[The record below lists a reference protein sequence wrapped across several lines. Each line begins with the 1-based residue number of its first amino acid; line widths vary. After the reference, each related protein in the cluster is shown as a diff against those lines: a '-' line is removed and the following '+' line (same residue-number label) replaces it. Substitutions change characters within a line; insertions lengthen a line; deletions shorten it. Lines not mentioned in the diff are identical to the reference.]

1 MLTKLP
7 KSNIKLP
14 TTLTRDYGIN
24 KVYDLTKLQNAVK
37 TTTYYV
43 SKYNDQV
50 YYVPV
55 TEITN
60 SDKSKVE
67 VIIERLKSSATHQT
81 NLMSY
86 LNANAQLLD
95 YEILENDISLSFN
108 HYLLDD
114 FQNKQILEEVEYSIA
129 LSMRDTL
136 DVSNTFF
143 KINGEAIESKNL
155 KIE

>member
-1 MLTKLP
+1 M
-7 KSNIKLP
+7 I
-14 TTLTRDYGIN
+14 
-24 KVYDLTKLQNAVK
+24 
-37 TTTYYV
+37 
-43 SKYNDQV
+43 
-50 YYVPV
+50 
-55 TEITN
+55 
-60 SDKSKVE
+60 
-67 VIIERLKSSATHQT
+67 
-81 NLMSY
+81 
-86 LNANAQLLD
+86 
-95 YEILENDISLSFN
+95 F